1 MNDSDNLVGKK
12 SAVTNTDYHD
22 NPISGDDKESQEDL
36 GTQKNNSSANEGSP
50 QGKSSERNENK
61 KSKNNK
67 GPDVIAILKTNICRT
82 ICRSDWEILTLQSE
96 LKIMSKPFQ

>member
-67 GPDVIAILKTNICRT
+67 GPDVIAILKTNIVELFVDQIR
-82 ICRSDWEILTLQSE
+82 RSLRCSQN
-96 LKIMSKPFQ
+96 